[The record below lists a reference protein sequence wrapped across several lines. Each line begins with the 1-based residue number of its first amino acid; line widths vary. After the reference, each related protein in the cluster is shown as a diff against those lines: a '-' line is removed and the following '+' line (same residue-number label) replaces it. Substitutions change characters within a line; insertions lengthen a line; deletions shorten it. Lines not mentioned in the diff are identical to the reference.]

1 MRWFMNKSIY
11 IIIILMIV
19 FSSLFG
25 VDDKTKK
32 RFEKAKVYKA
42 KEVDIIKLDVMKPDI
57 ERYQKK
63 TDTDITTGFYQL
75 NKRSLR
81 TTNRILLN
89 KWLKESK

>member
-1 MRWFMNKSIY
+1 
-11 IIIILMIV
+11 MIV